1 MQTKSTVVKM
11 QGGLPAC
18 HCCQEKFLTSLKS
31 QLLGNKNKFTYFQIE
46 RCPVSVDLLAEPV
59 ISVDVYCTDSRFLIC
74 FAFWLDFFFGVPF
87 MFASFVCFQ
96 RWEGLLSAFYAFV
109 LISADQIGYF
119 LLSHQCFITALKFTL
134 STYIKDKLEP
144 FPQKHHVCWRKS
156 HLIQSQISIWTP
168 RWLILS
174 LGVIF

>member
-11 QGGLPAC
+11 QEGLPAC

-59 ISVDVYCTDSRFLIC
+59 ISVDVYCTDSRFLIW
-74 FAFWLDFFFGVPF
+74 FAFWFYFFWGTVH
-87 MFASFVCFQ
+87 VCFIC
-96 RWEGLLSAFYAFV
+96 LLSEMRGPF
-109 LISADQIGYF
+109 ISF
-119 LLSHQCFITALKFTL
+119 LCFCVNLCRPNWVFSPLTSMFHHSLEIHAL
-134 STYIKDKLEP
+134 YIYKRQTRTI
-144 FPQKHHVCWRKS
+144 PQKHHVCWRKS